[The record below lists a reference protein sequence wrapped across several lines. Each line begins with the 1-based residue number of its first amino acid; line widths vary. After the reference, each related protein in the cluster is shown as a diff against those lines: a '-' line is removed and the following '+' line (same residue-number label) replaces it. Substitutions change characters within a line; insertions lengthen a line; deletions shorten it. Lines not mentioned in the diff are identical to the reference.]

1 MEQEVVEINIFYFE
15 RERLL
20 NKLHSFKKSESNIS
34 SDLHVL
40 DLSWD
45 YFFVSKKEK
54 HKVLE
59 VLEYENG
66 LKFLVLENDIIWY
79 EKIPSFKDGE
89 FFWISL
95 DYRKD
100 SRLFSLRSVR
110 KRSDLYEKLFNIK
123 SEFDQFSEFYKILDR
138 NDKLKK
144 LGI

>member
-1 MEQEVVEINIFYFE
+1 MMKQEVVEIDIFYFE
-15 RERLL
+15 KERLL
-20 NKLHSFKKSESNIS
+20 DKLESFKSGISNIS
-34 SDLHVL
+34 PI

-45 YFFVSKKEK
+45 YFFASKKEK

-59 VLEYENG
+59 VLEYKNG

-79 EKIPSFKDGE
+79 EKIPILKDGE

-110 KRSDLYEKLFNIK
+110 ERSDLYEKLFNI
-123 SEFDQFSEFYKILDR
+123 ERGFDSFSELYKILDR

>member
-1 MEQEVVEINIFYFE
+1 MMEQELVEISIFYFE

-20 NKLHSFKKSESNIS
+20 DKLDSFKSGVSKIS
-34 SDLHVL
+34 PV

-45 YFFVSKKEK
+45 YFFTPKNEK
-54 HKVLE
+54 HKVEE

-66 LKFLVLENDIIWY
+66 LKLLVLENDIIWY
-79 EKIPSFKDGE
+79 EAIPSFKDGK
-89 FFWISL
+89 FYWIS
-95 DYRKD
+95 RE

-110 KRSDLYEKLFNIK
+110 ERSDLYEKLFNIFN
-123 SEFDQFSEFYKILDR
+123 EFDFFSELYKILDR

>member
-15 RERLL
+15 KERLL
-20 NKLHSFKKSESNIS
+20 DNLDSFRKGIS
-34 SDLHVL
+34 KISPA

-45 YFFVSKKEK
+45 YFFTSKNEK
-54 HKVLE
+54 HKVEE

-79 EKIPSFKDGE
+79 ETIPSFKDGE
-89 FFWISL
+89 FYWISQ
-95 DYRKD
+95 D

-110 KRSDLYEKLFNIK
+110 ERSDLYEKLFNI
-123 SEFDQFSEFYKILDR
+123 ERGFDSFSELYKILDR

>member
-1 MEQEVVEINIFYFE
+1 MMGQEVVEIDIFYFQK
-15 RERLL
+15 ERLL
-20 NKLHSFKKSESNIS
+20 DKLESFKSGIS
-34 SDLHVL
+34 DISPDLHLL
-40 DLSWD
+40 DLPWD

-79 EKIPSFKDGE
+79 ESIPGFKDGE
-89 FFWISL
+89 FYWISQ
-95 DYRKD
+95 D
-100 SRLFSLRSVR
+100 SRLFSLRSIR
-110 KRSDLYEKLFNIK
+110 ERSDLLYKKLFNIEK
-123 SEFDQFSEFYKILDR
+123 KGFDSFSEFYKILDR